1 MRQRWL
7 LKTLFFG
14 AFGIPI
20 GLGLGLVFVFWCNGL
35 CGGWVVA
42 LSIFLDLTR
51 NPKLS
56 HCPFLLDHPSHAP
69 QNYPKGG
76 LRKWGGWQDDRRFL
90 GEVSQSLGN
99 FRQRH
104 TNQNQVLC
112 EMPQQSEINT
122 LIAMVNH
129 YCIDLIVFRNS
140 FFIVMARK
148 PLWRYILKLIYKSL
162 YSYNIKS
169 AFCLNL
175 WYPDPS
181 VLMDQWFESFF
192 FLSVWITLEECHD
205 GSDLMT
211 NRGEIWYK

>member
-1 MRQRWL
+1 MCRMSGSFIH
-7 LKTLFFG
+7 FFRPHTQPK
-14 AFGIPI
+14 IVP
-20 GLGLGLVFVFWCNGL
+20 
-35 CGGWVVA
+35 
-42 LSIFLDLTR
+42 LSFFIRPSIACT
-51 NPKLS
+51 PKLS
-56 HCPFLLDHPSHAP
+56 QGRLCPIFKDQASHSP

>member
-1 MRQRWL
+1 MTSKNIILWCFWYSYWYWFR
-7 LKTLFFG
+7 FG
-14 AFGIPI
+14 VRVLEQWFMWRMSGSFIH
-20 GLGLGLVFVFWCNGL
+20 
-35 CGGWVVA
+35 
-42 LSIFLDLTR
+42 FLDLTR

-56 HCPFLLDHPSHAP
+56 LCPFLLDHPSHAP

-76 LRKWGGWQDDRRFL
+76 SRKWSGWQDDRRFL

-112 EMPQQSEINT
+112 EMPQQSDINT

-148 PLWRYILKLIYKSL
+148 PLWTYILQLIFKYLTK
-162 YSYNIKS
+162 
-169 AFCLNL
+169 
-175 WYPDPS
+175 
-181 VLMDQWFESFF
+181 
-192 FLSVWITLEECHD
+192 
-205 GSDLMT
+205 
-211 NRGEIWYK
+211 